1 MIDDFMI
8 SEIIIFDDISKI
20 DITSEEDLD
29 GAYPVI
35 DEFLPIRKFEIP
47 RDVVKIIIDRFK
59 DCTTIHTNNYYETIK
74 FLKENSLTL
83 EDCLEIIHKLKV
95 SDYYKNTISTN
106 PDFAGNNLIIFEPK
120 VVELFDGRVF
130 KDLIIYL
137 KLDLDET
144 TRDAIALVSIHKG
157 IRNALPY
164 EDEE

>member
-8 SEIIIFDDISKI
+8 SEIIVFDDISKI

-29 GAYPVI
+29 GAYLVI
-35 DEFLPIRKFEIP
+35 DESLPTEKFEIP
-47 RDVVKIIIDRFK
+47 RDVVKIIIDGFK
-59 DCTTIHTNNYYETIK
+59 DCTIIHANNYYKTIK
-74 FLKENSLTL
+74 SLKENSLTL

-106 PDFAGNNLIIFEPK
+106 PDFVGNNLIIFEPK
-120 VVELFDGRVF
+120 VVELSDGRVF
-130 KDLIIYL
+130 EDLIIYL

-157 IRNALPY
+157 TRNALPY